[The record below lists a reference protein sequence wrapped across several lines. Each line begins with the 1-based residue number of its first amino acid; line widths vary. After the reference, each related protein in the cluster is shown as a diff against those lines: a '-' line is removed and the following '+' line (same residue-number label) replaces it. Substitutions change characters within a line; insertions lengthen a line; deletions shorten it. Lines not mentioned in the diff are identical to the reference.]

1 MLPVCLIICQ
11 LGRTT
16 EVPSTPTIRRG
27 LHGGDFGG
35 YTRYAN
41 SQRNRLTPDRA
52 IRQYGFIRA
61 PFEDPFLAAKVA
73 NVAK

>member
-27 LHGGDFGG
+27 LHGDDFGG

-41 SQRNRLTPDRA
+41 SQGIASSLTELYDNTDLSGLPSR
-52 IRQYGFIRA
+52 I
-61 PFEDPFLAAKVA
+61 LS
-73 NVAK
+73 